1 MKIKG
6 VVLSSKYQIV
16 ASGRE
21 PITSCKIKSYCHID
35 LFKKNLEKLKEAG
48 KEAKFKKQED
58 FFPSNRACFVLNE
71 PLKTIS
77 AEYDN

>member
-1 MKIKG
+1 M
-6 VVLSSKYQIV
+6 
-16 ASGRE
+16 
-21 PITSCKIKSYCHID
+21 
-35 LFKKNLEKLKEAG
+35 EKLKEAG

-77 AEYDN
+77 AEYDNWFQTNVEIHYVS